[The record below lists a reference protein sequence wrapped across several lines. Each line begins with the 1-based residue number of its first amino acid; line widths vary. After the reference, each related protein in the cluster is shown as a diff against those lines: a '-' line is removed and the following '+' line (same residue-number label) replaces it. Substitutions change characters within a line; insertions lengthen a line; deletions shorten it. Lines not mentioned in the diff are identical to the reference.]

1 MKRKAS
7 ELSISSESR
16 IKIQKIDELDDE
28 TTTFSMYKAE
38 NYNEILEFYN
48 LEKINGNR
56 YFSSEEKEQ
65 SSSKFFAWIKEIR
78 IGVGINVAINKK
90 EKETFY
96 FKEEIENFMKS
107 KYQKSLDD
115 YGVDI
120 SNALSDSLNLPG
132 FVGKD
137 QVDATITPK
146 WLESYSKNCIISIK
160 FTKLN
165 NESNVKGQALAHL
178 LSLSILSKYPVLHVT
193 TDLKKYQLS
202 FIYYCDIDKAYYF
215 CEKSMNR
222 DQAIPKIVYW
232 LMNFYPNAAKLSW
245 GNALK
250 ANAQDE
256 KEINISFEGLIKAK
270 DNLINISKVKT
281 RNRLTTDFIEN
292 ETLND

>member
-96 FKEEIENFMKS
+96 FIEA
-107 KYQKSLDD
+107 KYFCLID
-115 YGVDI
+115 
-120 SNALSDSLNLPG
+120 N
-132 FVGKD
+132 
-137 QVDATITPK
+137 
-146 WLESYSKNCIISIK
+146 
-160 FTKLN
+160 
-165 NESNVKGQALAHL
+165 
-178 LSLSILSKYPVLHVT
+178 LSKYYFIFFA
-193 TDLKKYQLS
+193 KK
-202 FIYYCDIDKAYYF
+202 
-215 CEKSMNR
+215 
-222 DQAIPKIVYW
+222 KIVCV
-232 LMNFYPNAAKLSW
+232 L
-245 GNALK
+245 
-250 ANAQDE
+250 
-256 KEINISFEGLIKAK
+256 
-270 DNLINISKVKT
+270 
-281 RNRLTTDFIEN
+281 
-292 ETLND
+292 